1 MSGKLAR
8 PYRIAL
14 ALIAIAVTA
23 GVHGTWISD
32 LGITDTRGP
41 AISA

>member
-1 MSGKLAR
+1 MPSTTSNPR
-8 PYRIAL
+8 RIAT
-14 ALIAIAVTA
+14 ALIAIAVTFC
-23 GVHGTWISD
+23 VHGAWIND